1 MSTKTAL
8 LPEVFSASEIARAVG
23 VSTAEV
29 RAVLEESNI
38 AGIAAIRGR
47 FLTEDQALEA
57 ITLLK
62 ARASGRLNERR
73 LFAPA
78 RGTARRAGMPALAS
92 GAAHA
97 GLLAV
102 VLLLGTMAVRTE
114 PVERKPVDLARLVF
128 VVSPGPG
135 GGGGGGGLR
144 QPDPPARAEL
154 KGRSKLASP
163 VAVTKV
169 ARREPVERVVTPP
182 PPPPAPEPKPEPTPP
197 PPPPP
202 APPAPAPPVVAP
214 VVSAPADATDRAG
227 VPVQA
232 PTTGASNGPGTGGGT
247 GTGTGTGAGPGNGAG
262 IGDGSIAGTGGG
274 PYRPGSGIT
283 PPSLMRE
290 VKPVYT
296 EEGRRRSV
304 EGDVVMEVVVRADGS
319 IGTVRVLQGLGSGL
333 DQRAIDAVR
342 QWRFSPARRYGTP
355 VDVLVEIA
363 VEFRLR

>member
-1 MSTKTAL
+1 MSTRIAP
-8 LPEVFSASEIARAVG
+8 LPEVFSTSEIARAAG

-29 RAVLEESNI
+29 RAVLEVSNLV
-38 AGIAAIRGR
+38 AIRGR
-47 FLTEDQALEA
+47 FLPEDQAIEA
-57 ITLLK
+57 IRLLK
-62 ARASGRLNERR
+62 AGSAGQAHERR
-73 LFAPA
+73 LFAQPG
-78 RGTARRAGMPALAS
+78 GTARRAGMPALAS
-92 GAAHA
+92 GAVHA

-102 VLLLGTMAVRTE
+102 VLVLGTMAVRTE
-114 PVERKPVDLARLVF
+114 PAERKPIDLMRLVF
-128 VVSPGPG
+128 VATPGPG

-163 VAVTKV
+163 VAVAKV
-169 ARREPVERVVTPP
+169 AKREAAERVETPP
-182 PPPPAPEPKPEPTPP
+182 PPPPVPEPAPKPTPP

-202 APPAPAPPVVAP
+202 PPAPAPPVVAP

-227 VPVQA
+227 VPVETPA
-232 PTTGASNGPGTGGGT
+232 ATASSGSGTGGGT

-283 PPSLMRE
+283 PPSLVRE

-304 EGDVVMEVVVRADGS
+304 EGDVVMEVVVRADGG
-319 IGTVRVLQGLGSGL
+319 IGAVRVMQGLGSGL
-333 DQRAIDAVR
+333 DQRAIEAVR
-342 QWRFSPARRYGTP
+342 QWRFTPARRYGTP

>member
-8 LPEVFSASEIARAVG
+8 PPEVFTASEIARAAS

-29 RAVLEESNI
+29 RAVLDEANLTT
-38 AGIAAIRGR
+38 IRGR
-47 FLTEDQALEA
+47 FLTQDQAIDA
-57 ITLLK
+57 IRVLR
-62 ARASGRLNERR
+62 ARAAGRPQERR
-73 LFAPA
+73 LFASA
-78 RGTARRAGMPALAS
+78 RGTTRRPGLPALAS
-92 GAAHA
+92 GAVHA

-102 VLLLGTMAVRTE
+102 AVLLGSLAVRTE
-114 PVERKPVDLARLVF
+114 PAEQKPAELARLVF
-128 VVSPGPG
+128 IATPGPG

-169 ARREPVERVVTPP
+169 AKREPAERVVTTPP
-182 PPPPAPEPKPEPTPP
+182 PPPPVDPKPEPTPP

-214 VVSAPADATDRAG
+214 VVSAPADTSDRAG
-227 VPVQA
+227 LPV
-232 PTTGASNGPGTGGGT
+232 TTPSDTASNGPGTGGGT

-262 IGDGSIAGTGGG
+262 IGDGSTAGTGGG

-283 PPSLMRE
+283 PPSLVRE

-296 EEGRRRSV
+296 EEGRRRTV

-319 IGTVRVLQGLGSGL
+319 IGNVRVMQGLGAGL

-342 QWRFSPARRYGTP
+342 QWRFSPAKRYGTP

>member
-1 MSTKTAL
+1 MSTRIAIP
-8 LPEVFSASEIARAVG
+8 PEVFTASEVARAAG
-23 VSTAEV
+23 VSKAEV
-29 RAVLEESNI
+29 RAILEESNLI
-38 AGIAAIRGR
+38 PIRRR
-47 FLTEDQALEA
+47 FLTQNQAIEA
-57 ITLLK
+57 ITLIK
-62 ARASGRLNERR
+62 SRAAGRHAERR
-73 LFAPA
+73 LFAPR
-78 RGTARRAGMPALAS
+78 RGTARRPGMPALAS

-102 VLLLGTMAVRTE
+102 VVLLGTMSVRTE
-114 PVERKPVDLARLVF
+114 PSERKPDLVRLVF
-128 VVSPGPG
+128 VATPGPG

-144 QPDPPARAEL
+144 QPEPPARAEL

-169 ARREPVERVVTPP
+169 AKRQPVERVETPP
-182 PPPPAPEPKPEPTPP
+182 PPPPVLKPEPAPAPP

-214 VVSAPADATDRAG
+214 VVSAPADANDRAG
-227 VPVQA
+227 LPVQTPA
-232 PTTGASNGPGTGGGT
+232 KADSNGPGIGGGT

-283 PPSLMRE
+283 PPSLIRE

-296 EEGRRRSV
+296 EEGRHRSV

>member
-1 MSTKTAL
+1 MSTQIAL
-8 LPEVFSASEIARAVG
+8 LPEVFSASEIARAAG

-29 RAVLEESNI
+29 RAILEESNI
-38 AGIAAIRGR
+38 APIRGR
-47 FLTEDQALEA
+47 FLSQDQAIETV
-57 ITLLK
+57 TLLK
-62 ARASGRLNERR
+62 ARASGRPHERR
-73 LFAPA
+73 LFAPTH
-78 RGTARRAGMPALAS
+78 GTARRAGMPALAS

-102 VLLLGTMAVRTE
+102 VLILGTMAVRTE
-114 PVERKPVDLARLVF
+114 PSERKPVDLTRLIF

-163 VAVTKV
+163 VVVTKV
-169 ARREPVERVVTPP
+169 AKREPVKRVET
-182 PPPPAPEPKPEPTPP
+182 PPPPAPVPVPKPEPTPPP

-214 VVSAPADATDRAG
+214 VVSAPADAIDRAG

-232 PTTGASNGPGTGGGT
+232 PTAGASNGPGTGGGT
-247 GTGTGTGAGPGNGAG
+247 GTGTGTGAGPGNGSG

-274 PYRPGSGIT
+274 PYRPGTGIT
-283 PPSLMRE
+283 APSIVRE

-304 EGDVVMEVVVRADGS
+304 EGDVVMEVVVKADGS
-319 IGTVRVLQGLGSGL
+319 IGTVRVMQGLGSGL

>member
-1 MSTKTAL
+1 MSTRIAVP
-8 LPEVFSASEIARAVG
+8 PEVFTASEIARVAG
-23 VSTAEV
+23 VSAAEV
-29 RAVLEESNI
+29 RAVFEDSSI
-38 AGIAAIRGR
+38 IPIRRR
-47 FLTEDQALEA
+47 FVTQDQAIEV
-57 ITLLK
+57 IRLLK
-62 ARASGRLNERR
+62 GRAAGRHLERR
-73 LFAPA
+73 LFAPG

-92 GAAHA
+92 GAAHV
-97 GLLAV
+97 GVLAV
-102 VLLLGTMAVRTE
+102 VVLLGTMSVRTE
-114 PVERKPVDLARLVF
+114 PVERKAMDLVRLVF
-128 VVSPGPG
+128 VATPGPG

-163 VAVTKV
+163 VAVTKA
-169 ARREPVERVVTPP
+169 ARREPVKRAETAPP
-182 PPPPAPEPKPEPTPP
+182 PPPVVKPDREPVPP
-197 PPPPP
+197 PQ

-214 VVSAPADATDRAG
+214 VVSAPADDSDRAG
-227 VPVQA
+227 LPVQTPA
-232 PTTGASNGPGTGGGT
+232 AAASNGPGAGGGT
-247 GTGTGTGAGPGNGAG
+247 GTGNGTGAGPGNGAG
-262 IGDGSIAGTGGG
+262 VGDGSIAGTGGG

-283 PPSLMRE
+283 PPSLIRE

-304 EGDVVMEVVVRADGS
+304 EGDVVMEVVVRADGG

>member
-1 MSTKTAL
+1 MSTRIPVP
-8 LPEVFSASEIARAVG
+8 PEVFTTSEIARAAG

-29 RAVLEESNI
+29 CAVFEDS
-38 AGIAAIRGR
+38 GISPIHRR
-47 FLTEDQALEA
+47 FLTQDQAIEVVR
-57 ITLLK
+57 LLK
-62 ARASGRLNERR
+62 GRAAGRHLERR

-78 RGTARRAGMPALAS
+78 RGSARRAGMPALAS

-97 GLLAV
+97 GLLAIV
-102 VLLLGTMAVRTE
+102 VLLGTMSVRTE
-114 PVERKPVDLARLVF
+114 PVERKPMDLVRLVF
-128 VVSPGPG
+128 VATPGPG

-163 VAVTKV
+163 VAVAKV
-169 ARREPVERVVTPP
+169 ARREPVTRAETPP
-182 PPPPAPEPKPEPTPP
+182 PPPVLKPEPDPAPP

-214 VVSAPADATDRAG
+214 VVSAPADDTDRAG
-227 VPVQA
+227 LPVHTPA
-232 PTTGASNGPGTGGGT
+232 ATASNGPGVGGGT
-247 GTGTGTGAGPGNGAG
+247 GTGSGTGAGPGDGAG

-283 PPSLMRE
+283 PPSLIRE

>member
-1 MSTKTAL
+1 MSTSTAL
-8 LPEVFSASEIARAVG
+8 LPEVFTASEIARAAD

-29 RAVLEESNI
+29 RAVLEDSTL
-38 AGIAAIRGR
+38 AAVRGR
-47 FLTEDQALEA
+47 YLTQDQALEV
-57 ITLLK
+57 IRLLR
-62 ARASGRLNERR
+62 ARAAGRPEERR
-73 LFAPA
+73 LFAPG
-78 RGTARRAGMPALAS
+78 RGTARRPGMPALAS
-92 GAAHA
+92 GAVHI
-97 GLLAV
+97 GLAAA
-102 VLLLGTMAVRTE
+102 VLLFGTLAVRTE
-114 PVERKPVDLARLVF
+114 PAEQKPMDLARLVF
-128 VVSPGPG
+128 IASPGPG

-144 QPDPPARAEL
+144 QPKPPARAEL

-169 ARREPVERVVTPP
+169 ARREPAERVTTPP
-182 PPPPAPEPKPEPTPP
+182 PAPAPEPKPEPAPP
-197 PPPPP
+197 PPPP
-202 APPAPAPPVVAP
+202 PPAPAPPVVAP
-214 VVSAPADATDRAG
+214 VVSAPSDTADRAG
-227 VPVQA
+227 LPVA
-232 PTTGASNGPGTGGGT
+232 TPSDTNSSGSGTGGGT

-283 PPSLMRE
+283 PPSILRE

-319 IGTVRVLQGLGSGL
+319 IGNVRVLHGLGAGL

-342 QWRFSPARRYGTP
+342 QWRFNPARRFGTP